1 MKKTF
6 SLAVLQLNLA
16 CTSVVTDIKIVYL
29 LTILSEML
37 ADLFLYC
44 TFNLYVHTIGKK
56 PGEEVAGKKR
66 KRDGY
71 HRFAFLQYKLVH
83 IFILANVKH

>member
-1 MKKTF
+1 M
-6 SLAVLQLNLA
+6 AVLQLNLA
-16 CTSVVTDIKIVYL
+16 CTSVVTNIEIVYL

-56 PGEEVAGKKR
+56 PGEEVVGRVK

-71 HRFAFLQYKLVH
+71 HGFAFLPYKY
-83 IFILANVKH
+83 

>member
-1 MKKTF
+1 M
-6 SLAVLQLNLA
+6 AVLQLNLA
-16 CTSVVTDIKIVYL
+16 CTSIVTNIEIVYL

-56 PGEEVAGKKR
+56 PGEEVAGR

-83 IFILANVKH
+83 IFIFANVNY